1 MSDDPRQERQA
12 FGIGLGMVVGA
23 CAGGVL
29 AAFFAPTGEEALLAP
44 ALGISFGSGL
54 GVLFGMLGPE
64 GGSGV
69 EFYRKVL
76 KP

>member
-1 MSDDPRQERQA
+1 MSDDQREDRQA

-29 AAFFAPTGEEALLAP
+29 AAFVAPSGEDALLAP

-54 GVLFGMLGPE
+54 GVLFGLFGPE
-64 GGSGV
+64 GGAGGD
-69 EFYRKVL
+69 
-76 KP
+76 